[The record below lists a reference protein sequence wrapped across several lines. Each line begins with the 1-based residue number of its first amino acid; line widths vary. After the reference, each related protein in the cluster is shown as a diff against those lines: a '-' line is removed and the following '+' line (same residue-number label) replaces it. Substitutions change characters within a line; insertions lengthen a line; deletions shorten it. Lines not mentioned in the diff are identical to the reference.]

1 MVNRESCRKPMTHRR
16 TEEMDERR
24 SLIRKI
30 NILLE
35 LLDTSRLR
43 MLLSVI
49 RRYTEK

>member
-1 MVNRESCRKPMTHRR
+1 
-16 TEEMDERR
+16 MDERR

-35 LLDTSRLR
+35 LLDTNRLQT
-43 MLLSVI
+43 LLSVI